1 VIQSS
6 GDVQAISSGPPQF
19 PFRALLPGL
28 ETVVRPAESELV
40 TRFPV
45 SLYSVVTHASGRTWA
60 GSVGG
65 GHHLYIIT
73 LEGGDTLLADNQPQP
88 PLAT

>member
-1 VIQSS
+1 MCGESRGDVNSRDVLEVIQSS
-6 GDVQAISSGPPQF
+6 GDVQA
-19 PFRALLPGL
+19 
-28 ETVVRPAESELV
+28 VVRPAESELV